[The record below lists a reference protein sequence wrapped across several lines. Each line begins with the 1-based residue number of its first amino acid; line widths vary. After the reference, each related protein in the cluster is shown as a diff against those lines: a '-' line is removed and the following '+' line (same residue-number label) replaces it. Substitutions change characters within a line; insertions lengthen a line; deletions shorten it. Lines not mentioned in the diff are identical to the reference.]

1 MKRRQA
7 GTPTKKEEEVPMEE
21 KEEKEEEERR
31 RIPQEVAGQ
40 EWMVWASKKTFYN
53 YSNIVLHAL
62 YFAFLR
68 GNLLRTYLLPAV
80 RSNCSYA
87 PK

>member
-1 MKRRQA
+1 M
-7 GTPTKKEEEVPMEE
+7 E
-21 KEEKEEEERR
+21 KEKEEEEERR
-31 RIPQEVAGQ
+31 RIPQEAAGR
-40 EWMVWASKKTFYN
+40 EWMVRAFIKKFLQI
-53 YSNIVLHAL
+53 SNIL
-62 YFAFLR
+62 YACTPLLSLFM